1 LTVEAP
7 AEVEVSKE
15 IEQKL
20 ATQLE
25 TDAAVPDP
33 SPADQGEDAIEAEPT
48 PKDPG
53 EDDQETG
60 TEETE
65 AAVDADASEGQSAAD
80 DAMPQDSSSTSEL
93 DLSEVGQGELFEV
106 ATSEAVLE
114 EIKEQKV
121 VPKVEKVQ
129 VAANKTSLE
138 DLVKV
143 SDAEIANLAEQ
154 TVRIVVDEGLSV
166 EVTVGEDGVDV
177 LLEGNRSS
185 LVGLKDT
192 EAEIERSLR
201 DAGHHLSSFT
211 ERDRDTGEQ
220 RRHENQRRSRFA
232 KQVDPK
238 SLRRV
243 RRGTYVNTV
252 A

>member
-7 AEVEVSKE
+7 AEVDVSKE

-25 TDAAVPDP
+25 ADAAGPDP
-33 SPADQGEDAIEAEPT
+33 SPADQGEDAIEAAPT
-48 PKDPG
+48 SQDAA

-65 AAVDADASEGQSAAD
+65 AAVDADASEGQSASD
-80 DAMPQDSSSTSEL
+80 DAMPQDSSTSEL

-106 ATSEAVLE
+106 ATSEAMLE

-121 VPKVEKVQ
+121 APKVEKVQ

-154 TVRIVVDEGLSV
+154 TVRVVVDEGLSV